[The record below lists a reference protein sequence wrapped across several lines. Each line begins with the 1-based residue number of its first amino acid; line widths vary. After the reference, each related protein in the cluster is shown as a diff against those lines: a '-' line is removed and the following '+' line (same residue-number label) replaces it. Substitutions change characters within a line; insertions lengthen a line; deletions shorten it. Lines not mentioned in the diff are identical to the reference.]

1 MIGARVDF
9 AFAACADDVAGTI
22 LLIAKKRAARS
33 DALLLVRLSRI
44 KCRIRPLWIAR
55 DSAFAGERLVV
66 IRAIPIA
73 APFPNVT
80 GHVVKPVAIRGKGF
94 HRSDAYVSVFACI
107 FHWKFPLPRVGH
119 PFPAGTKFIAPYVC
133 L

>member
-1 MIGARVDF
+1 MIGAGVDF

-22 LLIAKKRAARS
+22 LLIAKKRAAPM

-66 IRAIPIA
+66 IRAIPVA
-73 APFPNVT
+73 APFPNVA
-80 GHVVKPVAIRGKGF
+80 GHVVKPIAIWRKRF
-94 HRSDAYVSVFACI
+94 HRRDAGISILTRI
-107 FHWKFPLPRVGH
+107 FHRKLSLPRVGH
-119 PFPAGTKFIAPYVC
+119 PF
-133 L
+133 